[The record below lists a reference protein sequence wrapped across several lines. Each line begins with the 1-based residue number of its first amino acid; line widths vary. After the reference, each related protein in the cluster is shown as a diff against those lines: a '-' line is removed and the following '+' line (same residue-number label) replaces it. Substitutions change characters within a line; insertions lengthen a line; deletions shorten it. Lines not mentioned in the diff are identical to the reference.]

1 MNISMDDTMRSVLR
15 RFARDLW
22 VRSHGTP
29 RVTVLAGDDQ
39 AKHLWCA
46 WLDLADRTGALFDGE
61 LDFDRAIRDAVAHA
75 TATPSEPVAVIARP
89 ATIAAWRARRADR
102 LAAMVDE
109 GFLEVPATGDDRD
122 RNVPPASQRARAQA
136 ERPASATG
144 RASRPPL
151 RGGAASPA
159 PVTHLDARSAAEA
172 AMFEALEA
180 TPATRGRFRLNESLS
195 VRFGPRAAEVDLMSR
210 SDRIAIEIDGV
221 HHFSDPACYRRD
233 REKDLLLQA
242 QGLLVIR
249 LLAEDVLRDPRDGV
263 RMVCRALAYRMNEN
277 R

>member
-1 MNISMDDTMRSVLR
+1 MLRAGAIDDTTRAVLR

-29 RVTVLAGDDQ
+29 RVTVLAGDEY
-39 AKHLWCA
+39 AKELWRA
-46 WLDLADRTGALFDGE
+46 WLELADRTGALIDGE
-61 LDFDRAIRDAVAHA
+61 ADFERAIRDAVARA
-75 TATPSEPVAVIARP
+75 TATPDEPIAVAARP

-109 GFLEVPATGDDRD
+109 GLVEIAMPVPT
-122 RNVPPASQRARAQA
+122 PAPTS
-136 ERPASATG
+136 ASAPS
-144 RASRPPL
+144 APAKPL
-151 RGGAASPA
+151 AN
-159 PVTHLDARSAAEA
+159 LDARSAAEA

-180 TPATRGRFRLNESLS
+180 TAATRGRFVLNESLS
-195 VRFGPRAAEVDLMSR
+195 VRFGPNAAEVDLLSR
-210 SDRIAIEIDGV
+210 GDRIAIEIDGV
-221 HHFSDPACYRRD
+221 HHFSDPARYRRD
-233 REKDLLLQA
+233 RDKDLLLQT

-263 RMVCRALAYRMNEN
+263 QMVCRALAYRMSEN

>member
-1 MNISMDDTMRSVLR
+1 MRRGRADPANSPSAALQGDAIQAVLR

-29 RVTVLAGDDQ
+29 RVTVLAGDEH
-39 AKHLWCA
+39 AKQLWHA
-46 WLDLADRTGALFDGE
+46 WLDLAGRAGSLYDGE
-61 LDFDRAIRDAVAHA
+61 LDFDRAIRDAIAHA
-75 TATPSEPVAVIARP
+75 TSKPDEPIAVVAQP
-89 ATIAAWRARRADR
+89 ATITAWRARRTDR
-102 LAAMVDE
+102 LAAMLDE
-109 GFLEVPATGDDRD
+109 GLVEVP
-122 RNVPPASQRARAQA
+122 PPAASDGRGRRPARAR
-136 ERPASATG
+136 RV
-144 RASRPPL
+144 
-151 RGGAASPA
+151 AASPGPLA
-159 PVTHLDARSAAEA
+159 HLDARSAAEA
-172 AMFEALEA
+172 AMFEALEG

-195 VRFGPRAAEVDLMSR
+195 VRFGARAAEVDLLSR
-210 SDRIAIEIDGV
+210 GDRIAIEIDGV

-263 RMVCRALAYRMNEN
+263 QMVCRALAYRRNEN